1 MASPPHITATLTQ
14 IDVHD
19 YDGYFYPYFSM
30 HIFDPNTSTIYV
42 YVGLEGERAP
52 KDTTE
57 IVFHPS
63 VKIIKEWA
71 FEYCT
76 KLRRVIM
83 NENVEVI
90 EHHAFYECRSLDA
103 MFLPSSIKRIG
114 DGSFFGCTN
123 LRILSIPQTIDVQN
137 IGRSIMYR
145 CDTFWHMHSAHLLQS
160 DENLNQVNQ
169 AIIAFNHN
177 LPPLHKVCLDAN
189 VTAQSISQC
198 VETHG
203 IAAAYNTDYGDGMTP
218 MHILALN
225 PHADASS
232 IMACFEANMGAVL
245 EPYSEG
251 RNNEYPSALSGKT
264 PLDYLAEYNVESH
277 LDIVA
282 ALCMHRE
289 AHQSTKSYMLEQH
302 VRSNATKNGNNTDDH
317 DNTSSSKRQKI
328 T

>member
-103 MFLPSSIKRIG
+103 MFLPSSIKKIG
-114 DGSFFGCTN
+114 GCAFEGCPN
-123 LRILSIPQTIDVQN
+123 LRILSIP
-137 IGRSIMYR
+137 
-145 CDTFWHMHSAHLLQS
+145 
-160 DENLNQVNQ
+160 
-169 AIIAFNHN
+169 
-177 LPPLHKVCLDAN
+177 
-189 VTAQSISQC
+189 
-198 VETHG
+198 
-203 IAAAYNTDYGDGMTP
+203 
-218 MHILALN
+218 
-225 PHADASS
+225 
-232 IMACFEANMGAVL
+232 
-245 EPYSEG
+245 
-251 RNNEYPSALSGKT
+251 
-264 PLDYLAEYNVESH
+264 
-277 LDIVA
+277 
-282 ALCMHRE
+282 
-289 AHQSTKSYMLEQH
+289 
-302 VRSNATKNGNNTDDH
+302 
-317 DNTSSSKRQKI
+317 
-328 T
+328 